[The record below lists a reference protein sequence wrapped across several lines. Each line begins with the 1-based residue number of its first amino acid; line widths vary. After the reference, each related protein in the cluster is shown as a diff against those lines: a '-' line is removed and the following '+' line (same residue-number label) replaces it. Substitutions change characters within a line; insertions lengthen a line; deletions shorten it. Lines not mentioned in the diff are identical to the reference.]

1 MSAMSLTRITA
12 LTLDLDD
19 TLWPIAP
26 VIQHAENTLH
36 HWLCQHAP
44 RTAALHDV
52 AGLRRLRDQ
61 VAQARPDL
69 AHDLTAVRLEG
80 TRLALLAA
88 SDDPALAAPAFEAFI
103 AARHEIAFYNDAL
116 PALQRLAAR
125 YPLLAVSNG
134 NADLH
139 RLGLSAYFVG
149 SLSARDCGVAK
160 PDPRIFEAA
169 CRRLGQPPAQ
179 VLHVGDDVRLDVM
192 GAQRAGL
199 PAAWIQ
205 RPDHAEPPQR
215 PEAPVHHYRDLQ
227 ALADALGC

>member
-1 MSAMSLTRITA
+1 MPLARITA

-26 VIQHAENTLH
+26 VIQRAESTLH
-36 HWLCQHAP
+36 AWLSQHAP
-44 RTAALHDV
+44 HTAALHDV
-52 AGLRRLRDQ
+52 AGLRSLRDQ
-61 VAQARPDL
+61 VAADRPDL

-88 SDDPALAAPAFEAFI
+88 GDDPALAAPAFEAFI
-103 AARHEIAFYNDAL
+103 AARHDIVFYDDAL
-116 PALQRLAAR
+116 PALRRLAAR

-134 NADLH
+134 NADL
-139 RLGLSAYFVG
+139 RRVGLGDYFVG
-149 SLSARDCGVAK
+149 SLSARDFGVAK
-160 PDPRIFEAA
+160 PDPRIFEEA
-169 CRRLGQPPAQ
+169 CRRLGHPPAQ

-205 RPDHAEPPQR
+205 RPDHHAPPVR
-215 PEAPVHHYRDLQ
+215 PEAPVHHYTDLQ

>member
-1 MSAMSLTRITA
+1 MPLTRITA

-19 TLWPIAP
+19 TLWPIGP
-26 VIQHAENTLH
+26 VIQRAENTLH
-36 HWLCQHAP
+36 AWLSQHAP
-44 RTAALHDV
+44 QTAAMHDV
-52 AGLRRLRDQ
+52 AGLRRVRDQ
-61 VAQARPDL
+61 VAHTHPEL

-88 SDDPALAAPAFEAFI
+88 GDDPALAVPAFEAFI
-103 AARHEIAFYNDAL
+103 AARHDIAFYDDAL
-116 PALQRLAAR
+116 PALRRLAAR

-134 NADLH
+134 NADL
-139 RLGLSAYFVG
+139 RRIGLGDYFVG

-169 CRRLGQPPAQ
+169 CQRLGQPPSQ
-179 VLHVGDDVRLDVM
+179 VLHVGDDVRLDVI

-205 RPDHAEPPQR
+205 RPDHAEPPLR
-215 PEAPVHHYRDLQ
+215 PEPPVHHYPDLQ